1 MTMDNKIAKV
11 NGKIIE
17 QRHFDDMALL
27 YKQQT
32 NTLEINE
39 AEKKKIIEQIIDNF
53 LLLDEAKERKIE
65 LDSEFVE
72 RHIDEIKRQFGKNEA
87 FYEELKKHGI
97 SFDVFKKNVQDT
109 LMIQK
114 FTKDETKDKIK
125 ITAEM
130 LEGYYNEHKSSMI
143 APDMVKAS
151 HILIGKTQAGSI
163 EKAREKAEE
172 LLKKIKEGAN
182 FEDIAKEHSNC
193 PSASKGGDLGTFSRG
208 KMVPEFEKSAFSLK
222 EKEIS
227 EPVETNFGVHLIRV
241 DEKHEKKNITFKEA
255 QPYIEKI
262 IYQQEGQKIMK
273 TLAEE
278 LKKTAEIEIY

>member
-227 EPVETNFGVHLIRV
+227 EPVETNFGVHLIR
-241 DEKHEKKNITFKEA
+241 
-255 QPYIEKI
+255 
-262 IYQQEGQKIMK
+262 
-273 TLAEE
+273 
-278 LKKTAEIEIY
+278 